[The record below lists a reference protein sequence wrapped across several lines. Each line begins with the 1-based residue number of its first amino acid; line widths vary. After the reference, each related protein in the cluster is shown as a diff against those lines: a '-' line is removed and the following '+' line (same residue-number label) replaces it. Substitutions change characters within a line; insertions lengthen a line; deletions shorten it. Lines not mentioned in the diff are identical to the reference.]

1 MNREQIKTIL
11 WLRWRLACNQL
22 TRGGGLG
29 TVLTVIAGISILVI
43 GGLAFLGTLFGA
55 ALGLGGASPDVLMG
69 IWFGVTVGFLFFWM
83 IGLITELQR
92 SETIDLQRLMHLPV
106 ALGQMFVLNYL
117 ASHLSLS
124 IVFLVPAMIGL
135 SLGLVVARGP
145 FMLLLLPLA
154 LSMVF
159 MITAWT
165 FCLRGWL
172 AALMSNPRR
181 RRTIIVGIT
190 LSFILLA
197 QAPNLF
203 FNVFLRRSMA
213 SRKIGATPRDGKQRN
228 ETQSATMRDVMNQ
241 AMAAQG
247 FIPPL
252 WVPVGARALAEGNIL
267 PALLGS
273 LGCIGIGTL
282 GLLRA
287 YRGTLRFYQ
296 GESGGGASARASA
309 APKLDT
315 SRPPP
320 KDTARFV
327 ELRLPGVP
335 EEAAAVAMATLRSM
349 LRAPEVKM
357 AWASSFIIVPIMA
370 PMLLS
375 SDKVP
380 DAARPFFAT
389 GAVGVSL
396 FLLFQ
401 FLSNQFGLDRDGF
414 RALMLS
420 PVDRRLIL
428 MGKNLA
434 SLPVAAVFG
443 ILLLTLVTV
452 ILHLPAL
459 IVLAALCQLTAM
471 LLLAA
476 LAGNLLSILV
486 PYRIQPG
493 SMKPTKMPALA
504 MLVMILCQM
513 IFPLAIAPAFVPPL
527 AEFVWI
533 KAGWPAGVPVNFIL
547 SLLLAAGAALAYR
560 QSLPPLGRL
569 LQRRETKVLSMVSV
583 EVE

>member
-1 MNREQIKTIL
+1 MNHEQIKTIL

-29 TVLTVIAGISILVI
+29 AVLTVLISVGTLLI
-43 GGLAFLGTLFGA
+43 GGVSFFGA
-55 ALGLGGASPDVLMG
+55 LLGAAYGLRQASPSALMG
-69 IWFGVTVGFLFFWM
+69 IWFGATAVFLFIWM

-106 ALGQMFVLNYL
+106 ALGQMFVLNYI
-117 ASHLSLS
+117 ASHLAFS
-124 IVFLVPAMIGL
+124 IVLLVPGMIGL
-135 SLGLVVARGP
+135 SIGLTIAKGP
-145 FMLLLLPLA
+145 LMLLLLPLA

-190 LSFILLA
+190 LCFILLA

-203 FNVFLRRSMA
+203 FNVILRQNNS
-213 SRKIGATPRDGKQRN
+213 SKKSDLTPVERKERN
-228 ETQSATMRDVMNQ
+228 AAQSASMRDLANQ
-241 AMAAQG
+241 AIAAQG
-247 FIPPL
+247 AIPPF
-252 WVPVGARALAEGNIL
+252 WVPIGARALAEGNAV
-267 PALLGS
+267 PALLGT
-273 LGCIGIGTL
+273 LGCLGLGTL

-287 YRGTLRFYQ
+287 YRGTVKFYL
-296 GESGGGASARASA
+296 GESNGKASVHVGST
-309 APKLDT
+309 PKRD
-315 SRPPP
+315 SSGRPS

-335 EEAAAVAMATLRSM
+335 EEAAAVALATLRSM

-357 AWASSFIIVPIMA
+357 AWASSLIVIPIMA
-370 PMLLS
+370 PMLMANS
-375 SDKVP
+375 KIP
-380 DAARPFFAT
+380 DPVRPFIAT
-389 GAVGVSL
+389 GAVAFSL
-396 FLLFQ
+396 FLLFH
-401 FLSNQFGLDRDGF
+401 FLANQFGLDRDGF

-428 MGKNLA
+428 VGKNLA
-434 SLPVAAVFG
+434 SLPVAAFFG
-443 ILLLTLVTV
+443 ILLLGLVSM

-459 IVLAALCQLTAM
+459 TVLATLCQMMAM
-471 LLLAA
+471 LFLAG
-476 LAGNLLSILV
+476 LFGNLLSILV

-493 SMKPTKMPALA
+493 TMKPTKMPALA

-513 IFPLAIAPAFVPPL
+513 LFPMAIAPAFVPPL
-527 AEFVWI
+527 LELIWN
-533 KAGWPAGVPVNFIL
+533 KAGWPAGVPVSFLL
-547 SLLLAAGAALAYR
+547 SAALAAVAALAYHK
-560 QSLPPLGRL
+560 SLPPLGRL
-569 LQRRETKVLSMVSV
+569 LQRRETKILSMVSV

>member
-29 TVLTVIAGISILVI
+29 AVLTIIVGIGMLML
-43 GGLAFLGTLFGA
+43 GGLSFLGSLFGA
-55 ALGLGGASPDVLMG
+55 AYGLRQASPSVLMG
-69 IWFGVTVGFLFFWM
+69 LWFGLTIGFLFLWM

-106 ALGQMFVLNYL
+106 ALGQMFVLNFL
-117 ASHLSLS
+117 ASHVAFS

-135 SLGLVVARGP
+135 SIGLAIAKGP
-145 FMLLLLPLA
+145 VMLLMLPLA

-172 AALMSNPRR
+172 ATLMSNPRQ

-190 LSFILLA
+190 LSFILLS
-197 QAPNLF
+197 QTPNLF
-203 FNVFLRRSMA
+203 FNVILRQSSSSQKVDSARQQ
-213 SRKIGATPRDGKQRN
+213 KQQ
-228 ETQSATMRDVMNQ
+228 ENQ
-241 AMAAQG
+241 RRAAAIQTLVDQAVAAQG

-252 WVPVGARALAEGNIL
+252 WVPLGARALAEGNVF
-267 PALLGS
+267 PSMLGIF
-273 LGCIGIGTL
+273 GGFAIGTL

-287 YRGTLRFYQ
+287 YRGTLRFYL
-296 GESGGGASARASA
+296 GETGGKSAIVRPRRGKPDAS
-309 APKLDT
+309 
-315 SRPPP
+315 SRPT

-335 EEAAAVAMATLRSM
+335 EEAAAVALATLRSM

-357 AWASSFIIVPIMA
+357 AWASSFIILPILA
-370 PMLLS
+370 PVLLS
-375 SDKVP
+375 NSKIP
-380 DAARPFFAT
+380 DYARPFFAT
-389 GAVGVSL
+389 GAVAVSI

-401 FLSNQFGLDRDGF
+401 FLANQFGLDREGF

-428 MGKNLA
+428 LGKNLA
-434 SLPVAAVFG
+434 SLPVAAGFG
-443 ILLLTLVTV
+443 LLLLTLVGA
-452 ILHLPAL
+452 ILHLTAL
-459 IVLAALCQLTAM
+459 TILAALCQLVAM
-471 LLLAA
+471 LLLAG
-476 LAGNLLSILV
+476 LIGNLLSILV

-493 SMKPTKMPALA
+493 TMKPTKMPALA
-504 MLVMILCQM
+504 MLVMVLCQAL
-513 IFPLAIAPAFVPPL
+513 FPLAILPAFVPPL
-527 AEFVWI
+527 LELLWKKAEL
-533 KAGWPAGVPVNFIL
+533 PAGVPVNFIL
-547 SLLLAAGAALAYR
+547 SALLATLAALAYHK
-560 QSLPPLGRL
+560 SLPPLGRL
-569 LQRRETKVLSMVSV
+569 LQRRETKILSLVTI